1 MINLSSGSFFSSS
14 EPLPLKKKEKLG
26 SPVRNEI
33 MLSTSD
39 ISGEQQIGYI
49 ISWWIGKLLG
59 RAGFEPA

>member
-1 MINLSSGSFFSSS
+1 MYVFYYYFIGFVSIGTDGARTRSFR
-14 EPLPLKKKEKLG
+14 LD
-26 SPVRNEI
+26 RA
-33 MLSTSD
+33 STSD